1 MTTRDLETIATRPT
15 PEFISQATAVEQAR
29 AVAEVQAAIIV
40 AQQVPRNMDRAL
52 ADMRDA
58 TGRLALAEQAFYKV
72 PDRGTGPTVHLMRE
86 LARIWGNL
94 TYGVRE
100 LHRDDAAGMSE
111 ILAYAVDLQTNT
123 RSERSFLVPH
133 ARMKKINNQQTRQK
147 LVDLGD
153 IYLNNQN
160 IGARA
165 VRECISTVL
174 PTWFRN
180 EAENRCRDTLRN
192 GEDGGEPLTKRIDG
206 MVQAFAQIGVGV
218 TRLEDR
224 LGRKRGTWDGS
235 HVAEM
240 VVAYQSIQRGETA
253 VEDEFP
259 QRRVTAEEIQRPNE
273 PPAEWPEV
281 TQPGEGKP

>member
-1 MTTRDLETIATRPT
+1 MTTRDLDTLTTRST
-15 PEFISQATAVEQAR
+15 PQTVSQATAVEQAR
-29 AVAEVQAAIIV
+29 AVAEVQAAIVV
-40 AQQVPRNMDRAL
+40 AQQVPRNMDRAN

-86 LARIWGNL
+86 LARIWGNI

-100 LHRDDAAGMSE
+100 LHRDDDTGMSE

-133 ARMKKINNQQTRQK
+133 ARMKKINGQQTRQK

-174 PTWFRN
+174 PTWFRS
-180 EAENRCRDTLRN
+180 EAEVRCRETLRD
-192 GEDGGEPLTKRIDG
+192 GEDGEPLAKRIEG
-206 MVQAFAQIGVGV
+206 MVQAFGALGV
-218 TRLEDR
+218 RIEQLETKI
-224 LGRKRGTWDGS
+224 GRKRGTWDGS

-240 VVAYQSIQRGETA
+240 VVIYQSIQRGEVL

-259 QRRVTAEEIQRPNE
+259 RRVTAAEITDTKPE
-273 PPAEWPEV
+273 PPADDQGWPEV
-281 TQPGEGKP
+281 AQVPK